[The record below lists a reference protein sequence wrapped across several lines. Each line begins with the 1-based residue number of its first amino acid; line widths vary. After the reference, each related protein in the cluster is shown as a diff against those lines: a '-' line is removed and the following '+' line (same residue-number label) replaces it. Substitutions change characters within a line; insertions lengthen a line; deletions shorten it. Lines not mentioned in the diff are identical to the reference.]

1 MSTEK
6 QITGA
11 VREGLK
17 RKVEE
22 HNEKVG
28 NVASKRTNLRTLSA
42 VFRRGVGAYRTNPSS
57 VRPNV
62 RGPEQWA
69 YARVNAFLYALRN
82 GRFRSGNFDT
92 DLLPKGHP
100 LSSKAVEKASY
111 KPTRGM
117 IASARRGLAMRR
129 EFGRGGTPVGVAR
142 ARDIVNGRELSA
154 STVLRMHS
162 FFSRHAVDAQAEGFR
177 SGEPGYPS
185 AGRVAHE
192 LWGGDSGKSWSKRIR
207 DQIMREREKG
217 MKEEKKE
224 QKEVTKAAK
233 AMEHLLMAYNEM
245 ISYDFEDAHEM
256 RADLMELIHALEH
269 EIAGKPRMEVGKPYH
284 DEEEDKAYMDD
295 EYSKEIVME
304 DGQYCVR
311 SKDGTR
317 SFGCYIS
324 REAAEDRLQQIE
336 SFSNNLKALDNRD
349 LVEAYNSLCK
359 RLEEQTDYQ
368 VFQLTSDELNKRYE
382 HPVFYVPAEKAED
395 DLPLATIVKAEKRY
409 TMGPVYVPGLEDA
422 HGETIE
428 ATELQESIWD
438 WVRKEDRRIY
448 LQHSEKVA
456 GEMVEILTWP
466 MEIETS
472 LIVPGEGVTKYSF
485 PENTPFMG
493 VIWEDW
499 AWDLVK
505 SGQLRG
511 YSIGGQAQRVEVDL
525 SAGANL

>member
-1 MSTEK
+1 M
-6 QITGA
+6 
-11 VREGLK
+11 
-17 RKVEE
+17 
-22 HNEKVG
+22 
-28 NVASKRTNLRTLSA
+28 
-42 VFRRGVGAYRTNPSS
+42 
-57 VRPNV
+57 
-62 RGPEQWA
+62 
-69 YARVNAFLYALRN
+69 
-82 GRFRSGNFDT
+82 
-92 DLLPKGHP
+92 
-100 LSSKAVEKASY
+100 
-111 KPTRGM
+111 
-117 IASARRGLAMRR
+117 
-129 EFGRGGTPVGVAR
+129 
-142 ARDIVNGRELSA
+142 
-154 STVLRMHS
+154 
-162 FFSRHAVDAQAEGFR
+162 
-177 SGEPGYPS
+177 
-185 AGRVAHE
+185 
-192 LWGGDSGKSWSKRIR
+192 WGGDSGKSWSKRIR

-256 RADLMELIHALEH
+256 RADLMELIHVLEH

-284 DEEEDKAYMDD
+284 DEEEDKAYMED

-324 REAAEDRLQQIE
+324 REAAEDRLRQIE
-336 SFSNNLKALDNRD
+336 SFSNNLKALDNRE

-382 HPVFYVPAEKAED
+382 HPVFYVPAEEED

-428 ATELQESIWD
+428 AAELQESIWD